1 MLNSD
6 TAKYFLYARKS
17 SEDSQRQIASIND
30 QLNALQKVIDV
41 EHLTIVGTFT
51 EEKSAKAPGREKFN
65 EMLDRIEAG
74 EANAI
79 LCWDIDRLYRNSK
92 DEGNLRWLLQE
103 KKITII
109 RTPYR
114 TFFPEDAGLLMGVEG
129 GRATD
134 YVIRLSKNVK
144 RGLNSKAI
152 RGWRP
157 SGGPIGYLNIGTE
170 KGNKTIGIDPERF
183 PLVRRIWD
191 MYLTGQYTVRELHTI
206 ANEQWGL
213 RTPQKRKLG
222 GRKLT
227 MSHMY
232 VILNN
237 QFYMGKFPWKDP
249 DTGEVTLMQGV
260 HTPMITEQEFER
272 GQILLGAKAQH
283 RSHGRE
289 FSYTGL
295 AHCGECQSAI
305 TAEEKNQLICSVCK
319 HKFAYEN
326 KTKCPKCHTAID
338 KMHNPTIL
346 KYVYYRCTKKKNR
359 NCTQKY
365 IKLEQ
370 FEEQLAEVLDE
381 ISIDEQYI
389 KVTLDYLRDTQNLEV
404 QDHKSIMVSLEEA
417 HKQSE
422 ARLERLN
429 IEYTSAQNADYS
441 IYTPMEFS
449 RFKKEIIKERTGLE
463 KEIAETQKRV
473 DDSFEKSERVFNF
486 CAMVKKKFREGD
498 VRTRRMILTSIGSNI
513 TLTDKKL
520 SIQLIHPFELV
531 KKELASQTQLFTR
544 LEHEKTLAE
553 RGFFPSFKSD
563 DVLFSSLL
571 RDLDSNQEP
580 TPYTYPLIT

>member
-1 MLNSD
+1 MRETD
-6 TAKYFLYARKS
+6 KEIYVAYCRKS
-17 SEDSQRQIASIND
+17 SEDSHRQIASVGD
-30 QLNALQKVIDV
+30 QLQIFNKIV
-41 EHLTIVGTFT
+41 ELEKLTVACEPVT
-51 EEKSAKAPGREKFN
+51 EEKSAKEPGRPEFN
-65 EMLDRIEAG
+65 RMLKMLNDGIAT
-74 EANAI
+74 AI
-79 LCWDIDRLYRNSK
+79 WCYDIDRLSRNPIDGGMLS
-92 DEGNLRWLLQE
+92 WMLQ
-103 KKITII
+103 KGVIKVI
-109 RTPYR
+109 RTPGRSYY
-114 TFFPEDAGLLMGVEG
+114 PEDAGLLLGIEQ

-134 YVIRLSKNVK
+134 FVIRLSKNVK
-144 RGLNSKAI
+144 RGLNSKAM

-157 SGGPIGYLNIGTE
+157 SGGPIGYLNVGTE

-191 MYLTGQYTVRELHTI
+191 MYLTGHYTVRELHKI

-222 GRKLT
+222 GRKLS

-272 GQILLGAKAQH
+272 GQILLGVRAKH
-283 RSHGRE
+283 LSRERE

-326 KTKCPKCHTAID
+326 KKACPKCHTAID
-338 KMHNPTIL
+338 KMHNPSMLHYT
-346 KYVYYRCTKKKNR
+346 YYRCTKKKKHT
-359 NCTQKY
+359 CSQKY
-365 IKLEQ
+365 IRLEQ
-370 FEEQLAEVLDE
+370 FEEQLAEVLDG

-404 QDHKSIMVSLEEA
+404 QDHKSIMASLEEA

-429 IEYTSAQNADYS
+429 VEYTSAQNADYS

-449 RFKKEIIKERTGLE
+449 RYKKEIIKERTDLE
-463 KEIAETQKRV
+463 KEISETQKRV

-498 VRTRRMILTSIGSNI
+498 VKTKRMILTSIGSNI
-513 TLTDKKL
+513 TLLDKKL

-531 KKELASQTQLFTR
+531 KNELASQTHLITR

-553 RGFFPSFKSD
+553 RGFFPSFRSD

-571 RDLDSNQEP
+571 RG
-580 TPYTYPLIT
+580 